1 MSVSDTR
8 APGHAPDP
16 RRALDTAHHLHP
28 FTDHRTLH
36 GEGGT
41 RIIESADGIY
51 LRDSEGRRILDGM
64 AGLWCVN
71 VGYGRGELADAAAEQ
86 MRRLPYYNAFFK
98 TATPP
103 SIDLA
108 ARLAALTPA
117 GLNRVFFGSSG
128 SESIDTMIRL
138 VRHYWNL
145 KGEPRRKTFI
155 SRRYAYHGSTV
166 AAASLGGMTPM
177 HRQADLPL
185 PGFVHVMPP
194 YWCDYGG
201 DEDPEVFGRRAAD
214 AIEERILELGPDSIA
229 AFVGEPIQGAG
240 GVIVPPDSYWPRV
253 QEICRHYGI
262 LLVADEVICGFGR
275 TGHWF
280 GSDLY
285 AIEPDLMTLAKGIT
299 SGYLPLSALMVGDRV
314 AETLIEE
321 GGEFFHGYTYS
332 GHPTACAVAL
342 ANLDIIEREGLVER
356 VHRDTGPYL
365 QARLRETFA
374 DHPIVGEVR
383 GAGFLAA
390 IELVADRRTRA
401 RFENYGAVGT
411 RCRDHAFRNDLVMRA
426 VRDAMV
432 MSPPLIAT
440 RDEIDELVDKAKV
453 AIDATAR
460 DLGRV

>member
-1 MSVSDTR
+1 MTVTDTPAPR
-8 APGHAPDP
+8 AADDP
-16 RRALDTAHHLHP
+16 RRALDAAHHLHP
-28 FTDHRTLH
+28 FTDHGALA
-36 GEGGT
+36 GEGGA
-41 RIIESADGIY
+41 RIIESAEGVY
-51 LRDSEGRRILDGM
+51 LRDSEGRRIIDGM

-103 SIDLA
+103 SIALA
-108 ARLAALTPA
+108 ARLAERTPK
-117 GLNRVFFGSSG
+117 GLNRAFFGSSG
-128 SESIDTMIRL
+128 SESVDTMIRL

-145 KGEPRRKTFI
+145 MGEPRRKTFI

-166 AAASLGGMTPM
+166 AAASLSGMTPM

-201 DEDPEVFGRRAAD
+201 DEDPEIFGRRAAD
-214 AIEERILELGPDSIA
+214 AVEERILELGPDSIA

-240 GVIVPPDSYWPRV
+240 GVIVPPASYWPRV
-253 QEICRHYGI
+253 REICRRYGI
-262 LLVADEVICGFGR
+262 LFVADEVICGFGR

-285 AIEPDLMTLAKGIT
+285 GLEPDLMTLAKGIT

-314 AETLIEE
+314 AETLIDK
-321 GGEFFHGYTYS
+321 GGEFYHGYTYS

-342 ANLDIIEREGLVER
+342 ANLDIIEREGLIDR
-356 VHRDTGPYL
+356 VHTDTGPYL
-365 QARLRETFA
+365 QRRLHETFD

-383 GAGFLAA
+383 GVGFLAA
-390 IELVADRRTRA
+390 VELVADRHTRA
-401 RFENYGAVGT
+401 RFDDYGAVGT

-432 MSPPLIAT
+432 LAPPLVAT
-440 RDEIDELVDKAKV
+440 RDEIDEMVDKAKA

-460 DLGRV
+460 DLGRL